1 MAWPV
6 VSIDLT
12 LCNLTPKG
20 KEALGTAMATLAT
33 AHHRPS
39 KLMAIRTDEWSV
51 ELGDTELDLSN
62 LGKALLQASHFISF
76 HLISSH
82 FITFGPNHEIDCD
95 TINPLPSPPRTTNG
109 SHHHVLTTMRSPPSQ
124 GLDLSD
130 ASMLAGVIATH
141 KHLQR
146 VKLDHNPSIGD
157 KVLKFF

>member
-51 ELGDTELDLSN
+51 ELDDTELDLSN
-62 LGKALLQASHFISF
+62 LGRGPQFHASSLQSKVYDLF
-76 HLISSH
+76 L
-82 FITFGPNHEIDCD
+82 
-95 TINPLPSPPRTTNG
+95 PPRHCAITNK
-109 SHHHVLTTMRSPPSQ
+109 T
-124 GLDLSD
+124 
-130 ASMLAGVIATH
+130 
-141 KHLQR
+141 
-146 VKLDHNPSIGD
+146 
-157 KVLKFF
+157 FE